1 MPHDYKRAL
10 AEQAKAERAM
20 RADAEQDNV
29 ADVVGVPQT
38 GTSRQS

>member
-1 MPHDYKRAL
+1 
-10 AEQAKAERAM
+10 M
-20 RADAEQDNV
+20 RADAEQDEV